1 MLILCIGWVTCGSV
15 GYGCIILNMFEFH
28 ANKYYHLIANHETEN
43 KDVLNMFMPKFINQ
57 KTIIKGFKAN
67 HWIEVMQFHFYFFML
82 ILYPYINYDDL
93 PVNMTL
99 IYNKKFLILEN
110 FISFF
115 TTPWKLWFKQ
125 FLNCIIISNKTN
137 MKNAY
142 KNIPFAWLSWCR
154 PLNAWITDV
163 KISCDRC
170 FNGGYKNQLRD
181 TYNVLFAEI
190 WIYKKK

>member
-1 MLILCIGWVTCGSV
+1 MNLIS
-15 GYGCIILNMFEFH
+15 
-28 ANKYYHLIANHETEN
+28 
-43 KDVLNMFMPKFINQ
+43 
-57 KTIIKGFKAN
+57 
-67 HWIEVMQFHFYFFML
+67 
-82 ILYPYINYDDL
+82 
-93 PVNMTL
+93 
-99 IYNKKFLILEN
+99 NKKFLILEK
-110 FISFF
+110 FISCF
-115 TTPWKLWFKQ
+115 TIPWKLWFKQ

-181 TYNVLFAEI
+181 TNNILFAEI
-190 WIYKKK
+190 WIYKKKIHEHTIASNHNHHNDLVPFKKCTFLVLLFKRFECLKRTKRLLVVN

>member
-1 MLILCIGWVTCGSV
+1 MQINTTIWLPTMKRKTRMFWTCLCQSLSTKKLLLKGLRPTIEWKLCNFNFIIYFVLISIFKLSRPG
-15 GYGCIILNMFEFH
+15 
-28 ANKYYHLIANHETEN
+28 
-43 KDVLNMFMPKFINQ
+43 KF
-57 KTIIKGFKAN
+57 
-67 HWIEVMQFHFYFFML
+67 
-82 ILYPYINYDDL
+82 
-93 PVNMTL
+93 VNMNL
-99 IYNKKFLILEN
+99 ISNKKFLILEK

-115 TTPWKLWFKQ
+115 TTPRKLWFKQ

-142 KNIPFAWLSWCR
+142 KNILFAWLSWCR

>member
-1 MLILCIGWVTCGSV
+1 
-15 GYGCIILNMFEFH
+15 MFEFH

-67 HWIEVMQFHFYFFML
+67 HWIEVMQFHFHFHFVL
-82 ILYPYINYDDL
+82 ISIFKLSRL
-93 PVNMTL
+93 VKLVNMNL
-99 IYNKKFLILEN
+99 IHNNKFRRLEK

-115 TTPWKLWFKQ
+115 TTLWKLWFKQ

-142 KNIPFAWLSWCR
+142 QNIPFAWLSWCR

-181 TYNVLFAEI
+181 TNNVLFAEI